1 VPESSLPVWP
11 ERNDAPRHADLH
23 MLGGQLLGC
32 SFAEFFGHL
41 LRCVCPLELMRIGR
55 VPKRFNLGEFF
66 ATLMKLVERLKF
78 QRKFLSRSRPAV

>member
-1 VPESSLPVWP
+1 
-11 ERNDAPRHADLH
+11 
-23 MLGGQLLGC
+23 MLGGKLLGTPL
-32 SFAEFFGHL
+32 AESLGNL
-41 LRCVCPLELMRIGR
+41 LCGVCPFEFMRIGR